1 MKRRVTAVLAS
12 AAALAVTSCSRLTL
26 TDETVATEPAE
37 QETTA
42 SVQTGPPKE
51 ELETIAPFPD
61 NTEQEMPKEPKGLKL
76 IIATDIHYLASD
88 LTDRGTG
95 FVHSMEHGDG
105 KVTNYIWEITDAFI
119 EEVLNERPDAVILSE
134 V

>member
-12 AAALAVTSCSRLTL
+12 AAVLAVTSCSRLTL

-76 IIATDIHYLASD
+76 IIATDIHYLAFGSD
-88 LTDRGTG
+88 GQRDRVCPLYGTWRWKG
-95 FVHSMEHGDG
+95 NQLYLG
-105 KVTNYIWEITDAFI
+105 NYRCFY
-119 EEVLNERPDAVILSE
+119 RRSFK
-134 V
+134 